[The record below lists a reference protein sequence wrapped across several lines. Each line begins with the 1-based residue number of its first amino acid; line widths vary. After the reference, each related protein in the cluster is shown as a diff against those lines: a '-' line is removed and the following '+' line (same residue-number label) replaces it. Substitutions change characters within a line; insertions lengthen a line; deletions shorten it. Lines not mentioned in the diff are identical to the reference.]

1 MKLNELNEQ
10 SIGAFKTEKG
20 SVYKYYSDYT
30 TERFKAKR
38 YGHDDF
44 GQKERSDKTI
54 YVSHDVAPA
63 LTAAGLQNLGGK
75 GARVILR
82 GNLASLITWNKS
94 QNKWGMSPSAKNIP
108 FYMSP
113 EIGLSPIELWGMV
126 DDVPGYEAY
135 RLMHAGNRIVAIG

>member
-10 SIGAFKTEKG
+10 LLGTFQTEKG
-20 SVYKYYSDYT
+20 SVYKYFSDHT
-30 TERFKAKR
+30 TSRFKAKR

-44 GQKERSDKTI
+44 GQKEKSDKTI

-75 GARVILR
+75 GARVILK

-94 QNKWGMSPSAKNIP
+94 QDKWGISPSAKNIP
-108 FYMSP
+108 YSLLP
-113 EIGLSPIELWGMV
+113 GIDLSPIELWGRSN
-126 DDVPGYEAY
+126 DIPGYEAY
-135 RLMHAGNRIVAIG
+135 RLMHAGNRIVAMG